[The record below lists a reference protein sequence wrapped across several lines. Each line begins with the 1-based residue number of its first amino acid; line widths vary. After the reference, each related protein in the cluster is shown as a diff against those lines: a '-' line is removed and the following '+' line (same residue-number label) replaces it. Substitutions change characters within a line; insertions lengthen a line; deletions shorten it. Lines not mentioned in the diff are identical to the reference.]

1 MIALAS
7 DFVGYILKQSI
18 MEYLD
23 KQNSPYKDF
32 GTYSTES
39 CDYPIYAI
47 KAAKAVQNGECEL
60 GLLFCGTGVGIS
72 LAANKVN
79 GIRCVCCSEPY
90 SAAMARQH
98 NDANMLAMGT
108 RVVGSELAKM
118 IVHEFL
124 TNQFLGGIHA
134 KRVNMIHEIEQTQT
148 IGGI

>member
-23 KQNSPYKDF
+23 KQNIPYKDF

-108 RVVGSELAKM
+108 RVVGSE
-118 IVHEFL
+118 
-124 TNQFLGGIHA
+124 
-134 KRVNMIHEIEQTQT
+134 IEQTQT